1 MCLGLSGCLGMQTT
15 GCGLRFFV
23 KKIGATGCVFDF
35 QGVWECKLQGVVYIS
50 QHSEIAIPKN
60 ADHCFW
66 VKIMKTSRSDGFS
79 NKKMP
84 PKREHFV

>member
-1 MCLGLSGCLGMQTT
+1 MFLTFRVSGNANY
-15 GCGLRFFV
+15 RVWFAFFV
-23 KKIGATGCVFDF
+23 KKLEATGCVLDF
-35 QGVWECKLQGVVYIS
+35 QGVWECKLQDVVYIS
-50 QHSEIAIPKN
+50 QHSEITIPKN
-60 ADHCFW
+60 AGHCFW

>member
-1 MCLGLSGCLGMQTT
+1 VQTT
-15 GCGLRFFV
+15 GCGLRFFA